1 MNDTTA
7 EMHVL
12 TGVLDGIMSIDEVL
26 AYADRD
32 CFQDSLCAD
41 VFGMMIEGAATAV
54 TLKGVTKNPATKAF
68 IDQLTKVCVNRSEMM
83 FFIQKLNDLKY
94 RRETVVRAEKAI
106 ELAKREGTKI
116 AEIDH
121 VMNAGIMGKHTKKEI
136 LLPTEYAPA
145 HKAAFEER
153 MRNPTKT
160 VGLSLAPNDSGF
172 ERLNET
178 FMGIRGGDC
187 IMICAQS
194 GHGKTALAL
203 NIARVLGVEQAHVT
217 YYLNTEMDEEELSG
231 RLAAQISGASFTEIY
246 TGIIDSGTSWPTILK
261 AYDKLADSKVVLSK
275 IPHLTVTKAKGLA
288 SIVRQKMQGLE
299 CLIVDYIG
307 RMEPEDARGLQ
318 EWQQLYQIIEQ
329 LKTLAVELDIPVIVL
344 GQLTEAGMLEGAKK
358 MKNACDGV
366 LFFQPTGE
374 SDQEG
379 IERAIGNGQK
389 RSLVNYKIVK
399 YKVRR
404 NDNSSPIYCRFNK
417 RTQKV
422 VELG

>member
-1 MNDTTA
+1 MNDINA

-26 AYADRD
+26 AYVDRE
-32 CFQDSLCAD
+32 CFQDQLCAD
-41 VFGMMIEGAATAV
+41 VFGMMIDGATTAT
-54 TLKGVTKNPATKAF
+54 TLKGIAKNPATKAF
-68 IDQLTKVCVNRSEMM
+68 IDQLTKVSVNRTEMT
-83 FFIQKLNDLKY
+83 FFIQKLNDIKY
-94 RRETVVRAEKAI
+94 RRETIARAEKAI

-116 AEIDH
+116 AEIDQ
-121 VMNAGIMGKHTKKEI
+121 VMNAGIMSKHSKKEI
-136 LLPTEYAPA
+136 LLPADYAPA
-145 HKAAFEER
+145 HKAAFEAR

-187 IMICAQS
+187 IMVCAQS
-194 GHGKTALAL
+194 GHGKTAFAL
-203 NIARVLGVEQAHVT
+203 NLARVLGVEQNHVT
-217 YYLNTEMDEEELSG
+217 YYLNAEMDDEELSG
-231 RLAAQISGASFTEIY
+231 RLVAQISGASFTEIY
-246 TGIIDSGTSWPTILK
+246 TGDVNPNTPWTKILS

-307 RMEPEDARGLQ
+307 RMEPENTKGLQ

-366 LFFQPTGE
+366 LFFQPTSE
-374 SDQEG
+374 DDIEG
-379 IERAIGNGQK
+379 IERAIGDPQK
-389 RSLVNYKIVK
+389 RALVNYKLVK
-399 YKVRR
+399 FKVRR
-404 NDNSSPIYCRFNK
+404 NDNSSPIYCRFIK
-417 RTQKV
+417 ATQKV